1 MTGDHGLK
9 IQKTAAEWRGLLS
22 PEQYAVAR
30 ERRTEQ
36 AYSSSHWNN
45 TKDGTYS
52 CVCCGRELFASEAQ
66 FYSGLGWPAF
76 VAPIDP
82 EAVTE
87 HEDRSFFIRRTEVRC
102 ADCDAHLGHVFN
114 DGPNPTGRRFCINGV
129 ALEFRKAAARQNVN
143 AA

>member
-1 MTGDHGLK
+1 MTGDLGLK
-9 IQKTAAEWRGLLS
+9 VQKTDAEWRALLT
-22 PEQYAVAR
+22 PEQYTVTR

-36 AYSSSHWNN
+36 AYTSPFWNN
-45 TKDGTYS
+45 TTEGTYR
-52 CVCCGRELFASEAQ
+52 CVCCGRGLFASDTQ

-76 VAPIDP
+76 VAPIEH

-102 ADCDAHLGHVFN
+102 TDCDAHLGHVFN
-114 DGPNPTGRRFCINGV
+114 DGPKPTGRRFCVNGT

>member
-1 MTGDHGLK
+1 MTGNPGPK
-9 IQKTAAEWRGLLS
+9 VQKTEAEWRALLT
-22 PEQYAVAR
+22 PEQYAVTR

-36 AYSSSHWNN
+36 AYTSPYWDN
-45 TKDGTYS
+45 TADGAYH
-52 CVCCGRELFASEAQ
+52 CICCGRGLFASEAQ

-76 VAPIDP
+76 FEAIEP

-102 ADCDAHLGHVFN
+102 VDCDAHLGHVFN
-114 DGPNPTGRRFCINGV
+114 DGPNPTGRRFSINGA
-129 ALEFRKAAARQNVN
+129 ALEFRKAVHRQRVN